1 MYLESILIALITCIG
16 ISIIAHMVLSNS
28 LLKPTINPI
37 KPPHNDDEEGGLNK
51 FYDFPVVIFPT
62 GSSLDLILQDRK
74 PEVLYDFTKKNSVD
88 SL

>member
-1 MYLESILIALITCIG
+1 MYLEFILIALVTCIG
-16 ISIIAHMVLSNS
+16 ISLIARMVLSIN
-28 LLKPTINPI
+28 LLKPTVNPI

-74 PEVLYDFTKKNSVD
+74 PEVLYDCMKKKSVD